1 MEEEF
6 LEYFKNYSDY
16 QQKYILNYINTNY
29 TANKEIKEA
38 IQDLQEIMRIGK
50 EENSL
55 SKEDIE
61 RIQIEIKDFGK
72 LLGD

>member
-16 QQKYILNYINTNY
+16 QQKYILNYINANY

-38 IQDLQEIMRIGK
+38 IQDLQEVRRIGK

-72 LLGD
+72 LLGE

>member
-16 QQKYILNYINTNY
+16 QQKYILNYINANY

-38 IQDLQEIMRIGK
+38 IQDLQEVMRIGK

-72 LLGD
+72 LLGE